1 MSMKQPLVIDDANW
15 PKLQPNQPL
24 LGKSHREIFTPNA
37 ESAGNTR
44 SLMARLGRVCF
55 SVNLVACLVVAL
67 ASGDV
72 ALAQAK
78 RPGAQP
84 LAVIELGKLPQAP
97 LYWHL
102 DTYPTRAA
110 AEAAKDAHGTV
121 VEVFDR
127 VWLLTLAGAEWR
139 PSGGDHIATIGPL
152 PLDASGANMTATY
165 LQTAT
170 SPGFQTDVHQL
181 AGPEALYMLSGEVC
195 VETAQGK
202 QIGRAGGEPLLI
214 AGGQPMQLTSTGTE
228 TRRSFVLVVHDSTQ
242 SWKIPASGW
251 TPKGLCAGR

>member
-44 SLMARLGRVCF
+44 SPMARLGRVCF

-110 AEAAKDAHGTV
+110 AEAAKGVRRHRGRGFRPCVAVDLGRRGMAALRRRPYCHHWPAPARRERRERDRDLLASRHVTRLSNRCPPTCRTRGAVHPLGRGVRRDPPGQTGRTRGRRTAPDRGRPADATHQHRHR
-121 VEVFDR
+121 D
-127 VWLLTLAGAEWR
+127 
-139 PSGGDHIATIGPL
+139 S
-152 PLDASGANMTATY
+152 PLD
-165 LQTAT
+165 
-170 SPGFQTDVHQL
+170 
-181 AGPEALYMLSGEVC
+181 
-195 VETAQGK
+195 
-202 QIGRAGGEPLLI
+202 RARG
-214 AGGQPMQLTSTGTE
+214 S
-228 TRRSFVLVVHDSTQ
+228 RRDPILEGSRQRLD
-242 SWKIPASGW
+242 A
-251 TPKGLCAGR
+251 KGIVRR